1 MTTAGSDGP
10 QPAAPRGAA
19 SRRAAS
25 RRAGS
30 QGTGLQGTGLQGTG
44 TRTGGSVLRPILW
57 ASVPIWSIGFLSFVP
72 FLAYAVIQRRAKDW
86 AVFAA
91 YLAATVAVIVALA
104 VLKPDS
110 SGSAVVGGLI
120 VVLAGCA
127 AVHTAIL
134 FRPSRDL
141 SPLGTSMPLSPR
153 QRNREAVA
161 QAQGRI
167 ERRKDARHLVTTNP
181 SLARDLRIG
190 RPDLPREYDDGGLV
204 DVNHVPAAVL
214 AAPLGLSAAEVSDVL
229 AARDKLGRFASA
241 DELCAYTSLAPDRVD
256 ELGDLM
262 IFG

>member
-1 MTTAGSDGP
+1 MTPAGWNGP
-10 QPAAPRGAA
+10 QPPAPRGAA
-19 SRRAAS
+19 SR
-25 RRAGS
+25 
-30 QGTGLQGTGLQGTG
+30 
-44 TRTGGSVLRPILW
+44 TRTGGSMLRPILW

-91 YLAATVAVIVALA
+91 YLAATVAMIVALA
-104 VLKPDS
+104 VIKTDS
-110 SGSAVVGGLI
+110 SGSAAVGGLLI
-120 VVLAGCA
+120 VLAGCA
-127 AVHTAIL
+127 AVHAAIV
-134 FRPSRDL
+134 FRPSRGL

-153 QRNREAVA
+153 QRNRQAVA

-167 ERRKDARHLVTTNP
+167 ERRKDARHLVATNP

-214 AAPLGLSAAEVSDVL
+214 AASLGLSAAEVSDVL

-241 DELCAYTSLAPDRVD
+241 DELCAYTSLTPDRVD
-256 ELGDLM
+256 ELRDFM
-262 IFG
+262 VFE